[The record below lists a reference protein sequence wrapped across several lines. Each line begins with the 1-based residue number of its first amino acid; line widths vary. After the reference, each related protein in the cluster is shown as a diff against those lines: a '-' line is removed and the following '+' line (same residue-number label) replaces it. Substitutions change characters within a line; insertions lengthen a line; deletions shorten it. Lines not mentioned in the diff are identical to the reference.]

1 MPPSHE
7 PSTATS
13 PASPA
18 AGAPPGAPRVPTQS
32 PGTGPSTDAGSL
44 PLRQSTE
51 IQGDILAGFRKDH
64 VHLLLLAFGDGEGDR
79 DRARDWLDRLRHR
92 VATTREVAE
101 FNENFSRARRA
112 RAGVD
117 PERHHA
123 TWRALSLTHAGLT
136 ELIGGAPYG
145 DAPRGTTQEAFLQGP
160 ARRAEHLGD
169 TDESAP
175 EHWLFGAEGQPP
187 VHAVLTLA
195 ADRPEDLARALA
207 EEREEAG
214 DLGLAVVFEQPAGTL
229 AGSLRGREHFGFK
242 DGISQPAVRDFDE
255 PDPDDPEHQLGR
267 PGTRI
272 IPAGEFLVGHPK
284 DHRLPDWLPEWMRD
298 GSFHVVRRLAQDVPG
313 WWAQAG
319 DLVEEL
325 RVRGA
330 APPEATSEWLAAR
343 LMGRWRS
350 GAPLTKHPDADP
362 HPDPETEAD
371 NDIAYGQDPLGRGV
385 PLCSHLRKT
394 NPRDGLLARV
404 ADPEPVPLKGALD
417 GRRILRR
424 GVPFGQRFDP
434 TGGPENG
441 PDAPRGLV
449 FVAYQGDLV
458 AQFEFVQRSWVD
470 AGDFPERTDPVGRDA
485 VIGRGSEVGF
495 PVHGSPDACVP
506 LTLRRFVRTEGALYA
521 FTPSLTALRLLAA
534 GEIPPGGPPPADRV
548 LPAPLVLRRGEVIS
562 SGKARLRFEEDG
574 DLGVRDEREEVTWR
588 AGYAGGDAGRAE
600 FWADGRLVLVNGDD
614 EAVWATPTEGN
625 EGAALVV
632 AADGDVRIRAADGGV
647 LWRTDTAH

>member
-1 MPPSHE
+1 MPPSSE
-7 PSTATS
+7 PPTATTQPSTSA
-13 PASPA
+13 
-18 AGAPPGAPRVPTQS
+18 RVPTQS
-32 PGTGPSTDAGSL
+32 PAPEADPL

-51 IQGDILAGFRKDH
+51 IQGDILAGFKKDH
-64 VHLLLLAFGDGEGDR
+64 VHLLLLAFGDR
-79 DRARDWLDRLRHR
+79 DQAREWLDRLRHR
-92 VATTREVAE
+92 VATTREVAD
-101 FNENFSRARRA
+101 FNRQFSRARRA
-112 RAGVD
+112 RSGVD

-123 TWRALSLTHAGLT
+123 TWRSVSLTHAGLT
-136 ELIGGAPYG
+136 ELIGGAPYT

-160 ARRAEHLGD
+160 APRAEWLGD
-169 TDESAP
+169 TEASAP
-175 EHWLFGAEGQPP
+175 EHWLFGAEEQPA

-207 EEREEAG
+207 EERDEAG
-214 DLGLAVVFEQPAGTL
+214 DSGLTVVFEQPAGTL

-242 DGISQPAVRDFDE
+242 DGISQPGVRGFDE

-272 IPAGEFLVGHPK
+272 VPAGEFLVGHEK

-313 WWAQAG
+313 WWAQMA
-319 DLVEEL
+319 DLVAEL
-325 RVRGA
+325 KKSNAV
-330 APPEATSEWLAAR
+330 PQQATSEWLAAR

-371 NDIAYGQDPLGRGV
+371 NDILYGDDQLGRTV
-385 PLCSHLRKT
+385 PLCAHLRKT

-404 ADPEPVPLKGALD
+404 TDPEPVPLQGALD
-417 GRRILRR
+417 GRRIIRR
-424 GVPFGQRFDP
+424 GVPYGERFDP
-434 TGGPENG
+434 TGGAENG

-470 AGDFPERTDPVGRDA
+470 ADAFPERDAQVGRDA
-485 VIGRGSEVGF
+485 VIGRGSQASF
-495 PVHGSPDACVP
+495 PVHGSPDAHVP
-506 LTLRRFVRTEGALYA
+506 LTLRQFVRTEGALYA

-534 GEIPPGGPPPADRV
+534 GEIPPGGPPSEDRV
-548 LPAPLVLRRGEVIS
+548 LAAPMVLRRGEVIS

-574 DLGVRDEREEVTWR
+574 DLRVRDEREEVTWE
-588 AGYAGGDAGRAE
+588 AGYTGGRSGRAE
-600 FWADGRLVLVNGDD
+600 FWEDGRLVLVDSD
-614 EAVWATPTEGN
+614 SAPVWSTPTEGN
-625 EGAALVV
+625 EGAVLVV
-632 AADGDVRIRAADGGV
+632 AADGDVAVRAADGGV